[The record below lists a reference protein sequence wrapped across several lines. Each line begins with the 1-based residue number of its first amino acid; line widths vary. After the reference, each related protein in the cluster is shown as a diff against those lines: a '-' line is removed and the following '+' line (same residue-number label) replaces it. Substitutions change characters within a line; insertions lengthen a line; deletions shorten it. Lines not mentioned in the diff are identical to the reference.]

1 MWRTLVIFRL
11 QKMFFSADYPKTDN
25 VIFQSLNHVG
35 NRDKLEVMVFNQ
47 KWLIYFTWSLYCLTG
62 SIIYYL
68 ENFFLNLLAEK
79 KRNVERFFVY
89 FRTGRNSAMQLRS
102 SICPLT
108 GFFWLLS
115 HLIYLK
121 LTKV

>member
-1 MWRTLVIFRL
+1 MIFRL

-35 NRDKLEVMVFNQ
+35 NRDKLEVVVFNQ

-68 ENFFLNLLAEK
+68 EKKILNLLAEK
-79 KRNVERFFVY
+79 KEMWRDFLFILGQEILQCN
-89 FRTGRNSAMQLRS
+89 
-102 SICPLT
+102 
-108 GFFWLLS
+108 
-115 HLIYLK
+115 
-121 LTKV
+121 